1 MIGTMTKNLMKIL
14 MKIGRRT
21 FEKIYRNKL
30 LIYYRKRKNLRKLK
44 LQIKIII
51 LIFQWNPKVIQLL
64 QVLLIKFA

>member
-44 LQIKIII
+44 LQIKLFFEYII
-51 LIFQWNPKVIQLL
+51 LSNNCKD
-64 QVLLIKFA
+64 KFNL